1 MRKPTVLSLVLL
13 AIGVS
18 AQDQA
23 PSERFYQAIRNND
36 LTTLRA
42 LIAERGPSV
51 TDAQGQTPLMLAAAF
66 GTSDAVQLLIA
77 EGADVKATSAAGV
90 TALHWATADSQKVR
104 LLLERGADVNATS
117 RFGRTP
123 LLVAASAQGAA
134 GVVGMLLDK
143 GADVNVAD
151 STGVTPLIAA
161 TSVDDVATATLL
173 LARGADVHAKAN
185 VGAAATALM
194 GAAVNGNLELTRVL
208 LARRPALET
217 VSADRSGTVKNGAV
231 LFGNVTAVHLA
242 TASGNA
248 EVLKLLL
255 DAGAAVNPRDVR
267 GMTPLMWSVGT
278 DHPQMPVVRL
288 LLDRERTRRCSR
300 PSGKALWTGLGIIIN
315 TPAVLAVLK
324 VSPTTATTADTA
336 ERAGTPREAVQRSLP
351 LLRKATDRC

>member
-1 MRKPTVLSLVLL
+1 M
-13 AIGVS
+13 
-18 AQDQA
+18 
-23 PSERFYQAIRNND
+23 
-36 LTTLRA
+36 
-42 LIAERGPSV
+42 
-51 TDAQGQTPLMLAAAF
+51 
-66 GTSDAVQLLIA
+66 
-77 EGADVKATSAAGV
+77 
-90 TALHWATADSQKVR
+90 
-104 LLLERGADVNATS
+104 NATS
-117 RFGRTP
+117 RLGRTP

-208 LARRPALET
+208 LSRRAALDV

-231 LFGNVTAVHLA
+231 LFGSVTAVHLA
-242 TASGNA
+242 TASGNV

-267 GMTPLMWSVGT
+267 
-278 DHPQMPVVRL
+278 
-288 LLDRERTRRCSR
+288 
-300 PSGKALWTGLGIIIN
+300 
-315 TPAVLAVLK
+315 
-324 VSPTTATTADTA
+324 
-336 ERAGTPREAVQRSLP
+336 EA
-351 LLRKATDRC
+351 